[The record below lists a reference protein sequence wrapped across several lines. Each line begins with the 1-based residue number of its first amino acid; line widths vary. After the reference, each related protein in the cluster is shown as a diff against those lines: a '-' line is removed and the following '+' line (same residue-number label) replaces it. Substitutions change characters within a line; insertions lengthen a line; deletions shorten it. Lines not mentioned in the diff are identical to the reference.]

1 MERQDGCT
9 AQHEALKQHS
19 LNKLDRYIIGK
30 FLSTFF
36 YMLGA
41 FCVIAVVFDLVENV
55 GRLIANEAPFGGTIL
70 YYLDFCFFFGNLLSG
85 FIVFLT
91 IVWFTSRLAQ
101 NTEIIAMLSGGMSF
115 PRLLRPYFVAA
126 TILVTI
132 SLMLSHYVVP
142 LANKDKLDFEVQWV
156 HVNFHVKDQNMY
168 REVAPGT
175 IAYFK
180 SITHSR
186 STGYRFQLEHWEGE
200 RMVQRIAAAKGSWV
214 EEDSLWRLINVGI
227 REFEEDGTESFKFV
241 NRLDTVL
248 PMRIEDFAQRA
259 AVVNTMTT
267 FELNDHIDEVM
278 SSGADAT
285 ELVLEKH
292 ARTATPF
299 AIYVFTLIGA
309 GIASRKLRGG
319 IGVHLFL
326 AVLVGFTFVFTSRLI
341 SVYAASSIAAAW
353 LPLAAWLPN
362 VIYGALGYYIYIKAP
377 K

>member
-1 MERQDGCT
+1 M
-9 AQHEALKQHS
+9 
-19 LNKLDRYIIGK
+19 
-30 FLSTFF
+30 
-36 YMLGA
+36 
-41 FCVIAVVFDLVENV
+41 IAVVFDLVENI
-55 GRLIANEAPFGGTIL
+55 GRLIANEAPIWGTVI
-70 YYLDFCFFFGNLLSG
+70 YYLDFCFYFGNLLSG

-115 PRLLRPYFVAA
+115 PRLLRPYFIAA
-126 TILVTI
+126 SILVGI
-132 SLMLSHYVVP
+132 SLLLSHYIVP
-142 LANKDKLDFEVQWV
+142 HANKDKLDFEVQWV

-186 STGYRFQLEHWEGE
+186 STGYRFQLEQWEDE
-200 RMVQRIAAAKGSWV
+200 RMVQRIVAAKGSWI
-214 EEDSLWRLINVGI
+214 EEDSLWRLVNVGI
-227 REFEEDGTESFKFV
+227 REFEEDGSESFKFV

-248 PMRIEDFAQRA
+248 PMRIEDFAQRS

-267 FELNDHIDEVM
+267 FELIDHIDEVKA
-278 SSGADAT
+278 SGADAT
-285 ELVLEKH
+285 ELILEKY

-299 AIYVFTLIGA
+299 AIYVFTLIGV

-326 AVLVGFTFVFTSRLI
+326 AVIVGFTFVFTSRLI
-341 SVYAASSIAAAW
+341 SVYAAASIATDW
-353 LPLAAWLPN
+353 LILAAWLPN
-362 VIYGALGYYIYIKAP
+362 IVYGALGYYIYYKAP